1 MRSLNFK
8 ELKGIFKELGQTITS
23 NFVETGTYKG
33 LTILPMSQHFK
44 KLYTIEINEKAY
56 EFCRDEAKKRNIN
69 NIQFVLGDSAIQMN
83 NIINN
88 FNENDSVVFFLDGHV
103 TNNNSGFTGKG
114 IKDVPV
120 MEELNSIYNNFK
132 GDGII
137 IIDDTRLFNKNKSKE
152 TADADWSDI
161 NLQNI
166 LKNFK
171 EDRILKYLFVKG
183 GGVQKEDSDRLII
196 KFKSLSS

>member
-1 MRSLNFK
+1 M
-8 ELKGIFKELGQTITS
+8 
-23 NFVETGTYKG
+23 
-33 LTILPMSQHFK
+33 K
-44 KLYTIEINEKAY
+44 KLIFFVKIKQ
-56 EFCRDEAKKRNIN
+56 KKNIN
-69 NIQFVLGDSAIQMN
+69 NIEFILGDSAIQMN

-183 GGVQKEDSDRLII
+183 GGLQKEDNDRLII
-196 KFKSLSS
+196 KFKSLSN